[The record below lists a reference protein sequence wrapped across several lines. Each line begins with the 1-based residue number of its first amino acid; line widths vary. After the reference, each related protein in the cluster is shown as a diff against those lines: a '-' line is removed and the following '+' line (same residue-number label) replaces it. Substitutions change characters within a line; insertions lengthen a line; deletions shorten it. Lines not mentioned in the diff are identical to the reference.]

1 MVRIAQGNTIHIA
14 NAPPRVIAALRAA
27 LIGEAAE
34 EGAEAADGGDNHLR
48 RRKGG
53 IAVLHQQN
61 SSDFF
66 FALEQATIQ
75 VTENW
80 MIILGAI
87 LIPVVIFFPRG
98 ILGTILHRLTSH
110 RGKKP

>member
-1 MVRIAQGNTIHIA
+1 MATPDFMHWGFSAKPVLMTILGGA
-14 NAPPRVIAALRAA
+14 GVFLGPAFGAA
-27 LIGEAAE
+27 
-34 EGAEAADGGDNHLR
+34 
-48 RRKGG
+48 
-53 IAVLHQQN
+53 V
-61 SSDFF
+61 F